1 MDAYGDNV
9 RSLMVRNEKL
19 AGKFYQKG
27 LQLVVND
34 EIKID
39 CLKTD
44 LNDLKLNFPK
54 RHSSNIAAWFVIT
67 LCLFSFKIE
76 LFQNFL
82 IYIFDLFY
90 LKFIAISLIN
100 FLNQILCFDTPE
112 IIIY

>member
-9 RSLMVRNEKL
+9 RSLMARNERL

-27 LQLVVND
+27 LHLAVNNQM
-34 EIKID
+34 KKD
-39 CLKTD
+39 CLES
-44 LNDLKLNFPK
+44 DLKDLKFDISK
-54 RHSSNIAAWFVIT
+54 RSCSNIATWLMIT
-67 LCLFSFKIE
+67 LCLLSLKIE
-76 LFQNFL
+76 LFQLFL

-90 LKFIAISLIN
+90 LKFIAINLIN